1 MAMNK
6 GEWSELYAI
15 LHMLSEPDLTIVDD
29 NLEEITNEL
38 YSVKNLSVKEQENI
52 IKYVLENNMDVQV
65 YFNDDIKQLI
75 SKEEISFNKKLIF
88 DGIIHSINGNG
99 AFEISGSNAILSKM
113 TPDGLLKAS
122 SYSKADLQAI
132 VLDNRLGEEKE
143 LKYSIKSSLGSPA
156 TILNASMQTN
166 FIYEVN
172 GISKNDIEK
181 INSINTRTKLLDRI
195 KMIRSLNG
203 DINFVKVQND
213 NFEYNLK
220 LIDSNMPNYLGDALL
235 NSYEKATKNLKSLFL
250 MSSKFDDETFALKK
264 LGDFLEGIS
273 FGFFPSQKW
282 DGINDVNGGL
292 IVVKRNGSVVILD
305 LVYYKNEVRKY
316 LIDRTKFD
324 SPSTTR
330 YKMLELF
337 EKDGKI
343 YFTLNLQIRYSE

>member
-235 NSYEKATKNLKSLFL
+235 NSYEKNTKNLKSLFL

-264 LGDFLEGIS
+264 YI
-273 FGFFPSQKW
+273 
-282 DGINDVNGGL
+282 
-292 IVVKRNGSVVILD
+292 
-305 LVYYKNEVRKY
+305 
-316 LIDRTKFD
+316 
-324 SPSTTR
+324 
-330 YKMLELF
+330 
-337 EKDGKI
+337 
-343 YFTLNLQIRYSE
+343 